1 VIRRVALAVAA
12 LLVAVAAAPAR
23 AGDRKLEVLFVNMT
37 PDAASTP
44 ASKACVRAI
53 EKRVAEDYTELQRM
67 GETKLRSLAG
77 KSAGEPF
84 MSWPRA
90 ALDGAPRQRD
100 PIAVDAILLV
110 DCRPETK
117 TLDVLVAPAA
127 NGLVRLRL
135 RRVPLDAAALK
146 LVAEALLRRAWSG
159 FMV

>member
-1 VIRRVALAVAA
+1 MIRAFVACV
-12 LLVAVAAAPAR
+12 LLVAVAGPAR

-53 EKRVAEDYTELQRM
+53 EKRVTEDYTEVKRI
-67 GETKLRSLAG
+67 GETALRKLAA
-77 KSAGEPF
+77 KTAGEPF

-100 PIAVDAILLV
+100 PIAVDTIILV
-110 DCRPETK
+110 DCRPEAQA
-117 TLDVLVAPAA
+117 LDILVAPSAK
-127 NGLVRLRL
+127 GLARLQL
-135 RRVPLDAAALK
+135 RRVALDAAALK